1 MNKALI
7 SADFYSI
14 TLNNNNAQTACLI
27 TETTTTTTSEEKKTV
42 LKPFKNIFQPLPV
55 EIQLTPNIISIL
67 KVKKTQLIGYS
78 FKRGTYLAN
87 IIASSYNKCSNEIFN
102 LLAGLVDRNTE
113 LDVLKSK
120 YM

>member
-27 TETTTTTTSEEKKTV
+27 TATTTTSEEKKTV

-67 KVKKTQLIGYS
+67 KVKKKTQLIGYS

-102 LLAGLVDRNTE
+102 LLAGSGRQKHRIRRSE
-113 LDVLKSK
+113 K
-120 YM
+120 